1 MQCKYIKIFSIFFAL
16 FCIFASEKQIY
27 LEQKIVMKYIG
38 AHVSASGGVEN
49 AIKNAQA
56 IGATAFALFT
66 KNQRQWLAPALS
78 DKQIEQFKAL
88 MGEAGYDAAQV
99 LPHDSYLINLGHPD
113 VEGLEKSRESF
124 FEEMRRC
131 ELLGLDRL
139 NFHPGSHLKRISEEE
154 SLDLIAESINMAL
167 ERTSGVTA
175 VIENTAGQGSN
186 LGFRFEH
193 LAYIIDRVK
202 DKSRVGVCLDTCHTF
217 AAGYDLRTREA
228 LDTTFAEFDRVV
240 GFNYLRGMHLNDAM
254 KPLGSRVDRHA
265 PLGDGEIG
273 WECFRYIMSD
283 SRFDNIPLILET
295 PDEARWTDEIAA
307 LKSFCK

>member
-1 MQCKYIKIFSIFFAL
+1 
-16 FCIFASEKQIY
+16 
-27 LEQKIVMKYIG
+27 MKYIG

-49 AIKNAQA
+49 AIKNAKD

-66 KNQRQWLAPALS
+66 KNQRQWLAPSLTE
-78 DKQIEQFKAL
+78 KQIELFRN
-88 MGEAGYDAAQV
+88 MMSEAGYSAMQV

-113 VEGLEKSRESF
+113 QEGLDKSRESF

-154 SLDLIAESINMAL
+154 SLDRIAESINMAL

-186 LGFRFEH
+186 LGFKFEH
-193 LAYIIDRVK
+193 LAYIIDRVV
-202 DKSRVGVCLDTCHTF
+202 DKSRVGVCLDTCHSF

-228 LDTTFAEFDRVV
+228 LDATFAEFDRVV
-240 GFNYLRGMHLNDAM
+240 GFKYLKGMHLNDAM

-283 SRFDNIPLILET
+283 PRFDNIPLILET
-295 PDEARWTDEIAA
+295 PDEARWADEIVA
-307 LKSFCK
+307 LKGFANV